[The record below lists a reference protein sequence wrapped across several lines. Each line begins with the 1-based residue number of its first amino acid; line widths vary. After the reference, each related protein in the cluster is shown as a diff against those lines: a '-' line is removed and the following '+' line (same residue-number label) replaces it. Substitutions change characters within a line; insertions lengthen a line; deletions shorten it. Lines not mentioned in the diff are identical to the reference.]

1 MSKHP
6 SPRLDQLRALREAKF
21 ARSLQSQRAE
31 EKPAAPAKRA
41 PAIVQEPAPAA
52 PAPASL
58 EPAPAAPAPASLE
71 PAPAAPAK
79 KPAAKK
85 KAAAKPAAKKKAK
98 KKAG

>member
-6 SPRLDQLRALREAKF
+6 SPRLDQLRAMREAKF

-31 EKPAAPAKRA
+31 EKPAPAKRVQA
-41 PAIVQEPAPAA
+41 PPEEPTMT
-52 PAPASL
+52 
-58 EPAPAAPAPASLE
+58 E

-79 KPAAKK
+79 NTAAKK
-85 KAAAKPAAKKKAK
+85 PKAAAKPPAKKKAKEKAK

>member
-6 SPRLDQLRALREAKF
+6 SPRLDQLRAMREAKF

-31 EKPAAPAKRA
+31 EKPAAPAKRT
-41 PAIVQEPAPAA
+41 PAIVEEPAAIA
-52 PAPASL
+52 PAP
-58 EPAPAAPAPASLE
+58 EAPAQKTAT
-71 PAPAAPAK
+71 K
-79 KPAAKK
+79 KQ

>member
-1 MSKHP
+1 M
-6 SPRLDQLRALREAKF
+6 REAKF

-41 PAIVQEPAPAA
+41 PAIVQEVV
-52 PAPASL
+52 PAPASDEL
-58 EPAPAAPAPASLE
+58 APAV
-71 PAPAAPAK
+71 PAK

-85 KAAAKPAAKKKAK
+85 PKAAAKPPAKKKAEKAAKKTAK